1 MGRRSYNITEKK
13 VRFCATIS
21 YDYKQRLD
29 ILCSKLGKSISSIIN
44 DAIGDTLEKYESQGT
59 YNQPMTEDNDMKE
72 RYHMLESDGNNRVA
86 TSVIIANHKGGV
98 GKTTTAASLAVLA
111 AKRGKRILLID
122 LDAQMNL
129 SNLFGYSDDR
139 DNKNI
144 AAYIADCMNKIAEDD
159 DNYADIASVIRG
171 TSYNRINIITAS
183 SKMRDDNFGASIMRA
198 NNTLITQTVFD
209 IVIEKIKELNLY
221 DYVFI
226 DSSPNMNETV
236 LSAIRAADWVISP
249 TDIDVDGF
257 KGTYKIDK
265 FIKSIKKRGAKVANF
280 AGVIF
285 NRANT
290 SRGMTKAVPEFRSQ
304 FVNAGIH
311 CFDTVIPEV
320 AIVSNEKINNRIAVD
335 VRPTN
340 KITKKYEALLE
351 EVVNV
356 IG

>member
-1 MGRRSYNITEKK
+1 MGRRSYDVTEKK

-29 ILCSKLGKSISSIIN
+29 ILSEKVDKSLSSLIN
-44 DAIGDTLEKYESQGT
+44 DAIGDMLNGYESQGI
-59 YNQPMTEDNDMKE
+59 YNQPMTVDNDAKE
-72 RYHMLESDGNNRVA
+72 MHGMLESDGQNHK
-86 TSVIIANHKGGV
+86 TISVIVANHKGGV

-111 AKRGKRILLID
+111 AKKGYRILLID

-129 SNLFGYSDDR
+129 SNLFGYGEDR

-144 AAYIADCMNKIAEDD
+144 AAYVADCMNKISEDD
-159 DNYADIASVIRG
+159 DDYADITEVIRG

-183 SKMRDDNFGASIMRA
+183 SRMRDDNFGASIMKA

-209 IVIEKIKELNLY
+209 IVIEKIKALNLY

-226 DSSPNMNETV
+226 DSSPNMNETI
-236 LSAIRAADWVISP
+236 LSAIRAADWVIAP
-249 TDIDVDGF
+249 TDIDIDGF

-265 FIKSIKKRGAKVANF
+265 FIKSIKKRGVKVADF
-280 AGVIF
+280 AGVVF

-290 SRGMTKAVPEFRSQ
+290 SRGMTKAVPEFRQQ
-304 FVNAGIH
+304 FVNAEIH

-340 KITKKYEALLE
+340 KISKKYEALLD
-351 EVVNV
+351 EVVKI